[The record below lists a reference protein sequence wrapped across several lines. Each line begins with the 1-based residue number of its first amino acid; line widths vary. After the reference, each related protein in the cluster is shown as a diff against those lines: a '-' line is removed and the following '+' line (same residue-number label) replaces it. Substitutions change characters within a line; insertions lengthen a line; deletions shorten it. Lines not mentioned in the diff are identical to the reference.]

1 MHRNKSVDVHQF
13 TMIPKADIPRSSF
26 DCQSTHKTTFDAGYL
41 VPVYVDEM
49 LPGDTFR
56 LNMTA
61 FARLATPLYPIMD
74 NMHLDSFFF
83 FVPNRLIWSNWQKF
97 MGQQANPDSSISY
110 VVPQQVSPTGGYA
123 IGSLQ
128 DYMGLPTV
136 GQVGNT
142 STVSHCAFW
151 PRAYN
156 LIYNEW
162 FRDEN
167 LQNSV
172 TVDTGDGPD
181 TVANYTLLRR
191 GKRKDYFTSALPW
204 PQKGSSVTLPLGTSA
219 PVYGTGKTMG
229 LTDGTNTYGLG
240 AAGGGGLYAY
250 TNLYNTNVGT
260 TPSGGAVTDESLSVV
275 TSGVSGLYADLSAAT
290 SATINQ
296 LRQSFQI
303 QKLLERDARG
313 GTRYTEIIRAH
324 FGVIS
329 PDARL
334 QRPEYIGG
342 GSTNININPIAQTSG
357 TNASGTTTPMGTLAA
372 MGTALAHN
380 HGFTYSA
387 TEHGVI
393 LGLVSVRADL
403 TYQQGLARMWSRST
417 RYDFYFPAFATLGEQ
432 AVLNKEIYVTG
443 NSGDND
449 VFGYQERW
457 AEYRYYPSRISSLFR
472 STAAGT
478 IDAWHLA
485 QKFTT
490 TPTLNSTFIQDTP
503 PVSRVVAVG
512 AAANGQQFIFD
523 SFFDCKKAR
532 PMPMYSVPGL
542 IDHF

>member
-1 MHRNKSVDVHQF
+1 MHRNQSVDVHQF

-83 FVPNRLIWSNWQKF
+83 FVPNRLIWNNWQKF
-97 MGQQANPDSSISY
+97 MGQQANPSSSISY
-110 VVPQQVSPTGGYA
+110 VVPQQVSPAGGYA

-136 GQVGNT
+136 GQVTGVN
-142 STVSHCAFW
+142 TVSHCAFW

-172 TVDTGDGPD
+172 HVDLNDGPD
-181 TVANYTLLRR
+181 NSSDYVLLRR

-204 PQKGSSVTLPLGTSA
+204 PQKGAAVTLPLGTTA
-219 PVYGTGKTMG
+219 PIISNGDFTFKDTLAATSPVRKEV
-229 LTDGTNTYGLG
+229 G
-240 AAGGGGLYAY
+240 ASNGLYAPNAIQTD
-250 TNLYNTNVGT
+250 TNLLYN
-260 TPSGGAVTDESLSVV
+260 GGLI
-275 TSGVSGLYADLSAAT
+275 ADLSAAT
-290 SATINQ
+290 AATINQ
-296 LRQSFQI
+296 IRQSFQI

-313 GTRYTEIIRAH
+313 GTRYTEIIRSH

-403 TYQQGLARMWSRST
+403 TYQQGLQRMWSRST

-443 NSGDND
+443 TSGDND

-485 QKFTT
+485 QKFNA
-490 TPTLNSTFIQDTP
+490 TPTLNTTFIQDTP

>member
-1 MHRNKSVDVHQF
+1 MHRNQSVDVHQF

-41 VPVYVDEM
+41 VPVYVDEV

-83 FVPNRLIWSNWQKF
+83 FVPNRLIWNNWQKF
-97 MGQQANPDSSISY
+97 MGQQANPGSSISY
-110 VVPQQVSPTGGYA
+110 VVPQQVSPAGGYA

-136 GQVGNT
+136 GQVAAGQ
-142 STVSHCAFW
+142 TVSHCAFW

-167 LQNSV
+167 LQNSAH
-172 TVDTGDGPD
+172 VDLGDGPD
-181 TVANYTLLRR
+181 TVTDYTLLRR

-204 PQKGSSVTLPLGTSA
+204 PQKGASVTLPLGTAA
-219 PVYGTGKTMG
+219 PVVAESYWNNGSGGGQTITPESYGANAFTGS
-229 LTDGTNTYGLG
+229 LG
-240 AAGGGGLYAY
+240 AGY
-250 TNLYNTNVGT
+250 TFYKNG
-260 TPSGGAVTDESLSVV
+260 SAVTAFD
-275 TSGVSGLYADLSAAT
+275 GLYADLSQAT
-290 SATINQ
+290 AATINQ

-313 GTRYTEIIRAH
+313 GTRYTEIIRSH

-357 TNASGTTTPMGTLAA
+357 SNASGTTTPMGTLAA

-380 HGFTYSA
+380 HGFTYSS

-393 LGLVSVRADL
+393 IGLVSIRADL

-432 AVLNKEIYVTG
+432 AILNKEIYVTG

-485 QKFTT
+485 QKFNT

-512 AAANGQQFIFD
+512 SAANGQQFIFD

>member
-61 FARLATPLYPIMD
+61 FARLSTPIFPIMD

-97 MGQQANPDSSISY
+97 MGQQANPGDSISY
-110 VVPQQVSPTGGYA
+110 VVPQQVSPAGGYA
-123 IGSLQ
+123 VGSLQ

-136 GQVGNT
+136 GQVSNT
-142 STVSHCAFW
+142 GTVSHCAFW

-156 LIYNEW
+156 LIWNEW

-172 TVDTGDGPD
+172 TVDLGDGPD
-181 TVANYTLLRR
+181 SVANYTLLRR

-204 PQKGSSVTLPLGTSA
+204 PQKGASVTLPLGTKAYIASDA
-219 PVYGTGKTMG
+219 ATAKDVTIYTPNNGNTYRYLNSSSTYVYP
-229 LTDGTNTYGLG
+229 DGT
-240 AAGGGGLYAY
+240 
-250 TNLYNTNVGT
+250 
-260 TPSGGAVTDESLSVV
+260 STDDDRK
-275 TSGVSGLYADLSAAT
+275 LYADLSTAT
-290 SATINQ
+290 AATINQ

-313 GTRYTEIIRAH
+313 GTRYTEIIRSH

-342 GSTNININPIAQTSG
+342 GTTNLNINPIAQTSG
-357 TNASGTTTPMGTLAA
+357 TNASGTTAPLGTLAA

-432 AVLNKEIYVTG
+432 AVLNKEIYVRG
-443 NSGDND
+443 DVNDNS

-457 AEYRYYPSRISSLFR
+457 AEYRYYPSRISGLFR

-485 QKFTT
+485 QRFTSL
-490 TPTLNSTFIQDTP
+490 PTLNNTFIQDTP
-503 PVSRVVAVG
+503 PVDRIVAVG
-512 AAANGQQFIFD
+512 AAANGKQFIFD

>member
-61 FARLATPLYPIMD
+61 FARLSTPIFPIMD

-97 MGQQANPDSSISY
+97 MGQQTNPNDSISY

-136 GQVGNT
+136 GQVSNT
-142 STVSHCAFW
+142 GTVSHCAFW

-156 LIYNEW
+156 LIWNEW

-172 TVDTGDGPD
+172 TVDLGDGPD
-181 TVANYTLLRR
+181 NVANYTLLRR

-204 PQKGSSVTLPLGTSA
+204 PQKGASVTLPLGTEAVIKRYTNA
-219 PVYGTGKTMG
+219 PAAKLFNAGTDVAPG
-229 LTDGTNTYGLG
+229 DGGLG
-240 AAGGGGLYAY
+240 AAGGFLNRGP
-250 TNLYNTNVGT
+250 NQ
-260 TPSGGAVTDESLSVV
+260 SLDPN
-275 TSGVSGLYADLSAAT
+275 GGLYADLSTAT
-290 SATINQ
+290 AATINQ

-313 GTRYTEIIRAH
+313 GTRYTEIIRSH

-342 GSTNININPIAQTSG
+342 GTSNISINPIAQTSG
-357 TNASGTTTPMGTLAA
+357 TSASGTTTPLGTLAA

-393 LGLVSVRADL
+393 IGLVSVRADL

-432 AVLNKEIYVTG
+432 AVLNKEIYVRG
-443 NSGDND
+443 DSNDNS

-457 AEYRYYPSRISSLFR
+457 AEYRYFPSRISGLFR

-478 IDAWHLA
+478 LDAWHLA
-485 QKFTT
+485 QRFITL
-490 TPTLNSTFIQDTP
+490 PTLNNTFIQDTP
-503 PVSRVVAVG
+503 PVDRIVAVG
-512 AAANGQQFIFD
+512 AAANGKQFIFD